1 MSDVAFLPQVEQGT
15 ISVGDK
21 LWVMPNRVAV
31 EVLNLWLDQEEV
43 RGNKLN
49 ICCRPSRADP
59 RLLDRR

>member
-1 MSDVAFLPQVEQGT
+1 MPDVTFLPQVEQGT

-43 RGNKLN
+43 RDNKLN
-49 ICCRPSRADP
+49 ICCRPRRTDP
-59 RLLDRR
+59 QLLDRR